1 MIPNDDSSAYKQETK
16 RTFKPINSL
25 CRSRNGVEY
34 DCQDRNH
41 TQNTDVCV
49 RFELEGT
56 HVVCVCVCFF
66 FSKASGFC
74 TCTVVPPVH
83 WFCFL
88 LRSNPPHL
96 YHPKNK
102 KKKREKR
109 IILPNLLVT
118 L

>member
-56 HVVCVCVCFF
+56 HVVCVCVFF
-66 FSKASGFC
+66 FLK
-74 TCTVVPPVH
+74 
-83 WFCFL
+83 L
-88 LRSNPPHL
+88 LAFVLVRL
-96 YHPKNK
+96 YHLSTGFASSYGLTHHFYTTQKKKKK
-102 KKKREKR
+102 KKKRKENY
-109 IILPNLLVT
+109 IA
-118 L
+118 